1 MRNKGMKK
9 LFAGLLAAALVTTG
23 TVLPQTTAQAATK
36 SVTVKTQAQLNSAL
50 KNSKVTQIVIKTN
63 KGVTLKIGGGT
74 TVARSW

>member
-1 MRNKGMKK
+1 MKHMGFKK

-23 TVLPQTTAQAATK
+23 TGLPTTTAQAATK

-50 KNSKVTQIVIKTN
+50 KNSKVSQIVVKTN

-74 TVARSW
+74 TEVRN